1 MYDRAL
7 NILIKNE
14 NIVKNK
20 TNTKFVI
27 LSNE

>member
-1 MYDRAL
+1 MYDRAIFYDKKTNNL
-7 NILIKNE
+7 
-14 NIVKNK
+14 KNK